1 MPAATPHPRPSSPP
15 AWRHV
20 LEGSL
25 AVVAALGTMAATA
38 WAALTLLGADG
49 VAPVSRLVPALVS
62 MAVGGGVTLESAAAP
77 GASAGGG
84 GGLAGLFGGG
94 DGGLSIALAGQA
106 ALTPLTLT
114 FLGTA
119 VLALVFFRPL
129 RRRARPAPA
138 MLWARCGGALV
149 TSAVAL
155 PVCAVLATGTARLPQ
170 SVKDRMGERA
180 GSGGA
185 GGAGGFGGFG
195 GFGGG
200 GGGGGGG
207 LASGLSSVG
216 FRTDVVATAFLGV
229 LGVAGVLAV
238 GCLAARRT
246 TLPRPLALSGLR
258 LKWNA
263 VLSALTGA
271 GVVLCCAVLAV
282 AVLAGAAALTGRERA
297 AEAAGVLLLA
307 GPNLI
312 AAVLTAGTGTSWEAA
327 AERLRPEGGGMLG
340 MLGGGQQ
347 DGTAGADRSV
357 DLGHWAGAGVPLWVI
372 GLLLTLPLLLSA
384 GYVAAARTPARTPRV
399 DADSLLDRHADT
411 ALRMGL
417 AVGTATFVLPFLAR
431 GSLRIGISLM
441 GREMGGLGAGL
452 DTSPRLSALTAF
464 VVAALAAYAG
474 SRLHGRRARR
484 REDAAGT
491 AAGPPAPRRRALTSD
506 SAS

>member
-1 MPAATPHPRPSSPP
+1 MPAATPRPLPSSPP

-20 LEGSL
+20 LEGVL

-49 VAPVSRLVPALVS
+49 VAPVSRLVPTLVS
-62 MAVGGGVTLESAAAP
+62 MAVGGGVTLESAAESGTP
-77 GASAGGG
+77 AGGG

-94 DGGLSIALAGQA
+94 DGGLSITLAGQA

-119 VLALVFFRPL
+119 VLAVVFFRPL

-155 PVCAVLATGTARLPQ
+155 PVCAVLARGTARLPQ

-180 GSGGA
+180 GSGGP
-185 GGAGGFGGFG
+185 GGFGGLG

-200 GGGGGGG
+200 GGDGAGG
-207 LASGLSSVG
+207 LASGLSSVA

-229 LGVAGVLAV
+229 LGVAAVLAA

-271 GVVLCCAVLAV
+271 GVVLCCAVAAV

-327 AERLRPEGGGMLG
+327 VERLRPEGGGMLG

-357 DLGHWAGAGVPLWVI
+357 DLGHWAGAGVPLWVV
-372 GLLLTLPLLLSA
+372 GLLLTTLLLTA
-384 GYVAAARTPARTPRV
+384 TGYVAAARTPARTARQ
-399 DADSLLDRHADT
+399 DADSLLDHHADT
-411 ALRMGL
+411 ALRTGI
-417 AVGTATFVLPFLAR
+417 AVGVATFVLPYLAR

-452 DTSPRLSALTAF
+452 GTSPRLSALTAF